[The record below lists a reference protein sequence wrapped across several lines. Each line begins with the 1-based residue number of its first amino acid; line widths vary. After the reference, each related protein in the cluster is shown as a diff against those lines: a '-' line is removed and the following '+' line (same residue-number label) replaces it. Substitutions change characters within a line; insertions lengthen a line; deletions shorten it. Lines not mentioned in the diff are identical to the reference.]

1 MVDAKREPS
10 STETLNQKSYNLGW
24 DMWNDR
30 RTLYQRFREPAFI
43 FVLLV
48 LFTPA
53 GSAQLTTADILGT
66 VTDPTGAVLPNASI
80 SLTNLGTNEV
90 RTGQS
95 NRSGDFIF
103 TLVPVGHY
111 SITVKASGFQASV
124 TKDLA
129 VEAGDRARA
138 YVQLQV
144 VSEST
149 VVEVTAST
157 PLLQADSAT
166 VSSTVTAKAVQ
177 DLPLN
182 GRNFV
187 QLVQIVP
194 GANEGPGNGLTSGGR
209 PDDRRQTASF
219 SVNGQDDTLNNYTI
233 DGIDDNERII
243 GTIGVRPIV
252 EAIDEITVQTNNYT
266 AEAGRTAGGVVSIVT
281 RAGTNQFHGTAYE
294 FFRNDIF
301 DARNV
306 LQTTGR
312 RPELRQNQFGGS
324 IGGPIYKNRTFFFGD
339 YEGFREVNGL
349 TYSKTTLTQNEYNDV
364 NSLNGGSP
372 QLLLNAGNGTQ
383 GLAVDPIALAY
394 LKLYPAP
401 NAGAPG
407 ALSNNYITSPQRT
420 QFSNSFD
427 VRVDHKFN
435 EHNLFFARYDYNKVN
450 TFTPP
455 GLGTNAATGL
465 QISGGQFDFD
475 GPATDT
481 AQQYG
486 FGYTHIFTP
495 NLLVDL
501 RAAFTRINNLS
512 LPLNS
517 IGTRGADAIVS
528 GGVGTFAS
536 NLDSQSV
543 NLTPVGF
550 PGLSDIGD
558 GSFVPLQDIDNT
570 LQYLGT
576 VSYTEGTHNIKFG
589 ASLIRRQARNTQS
602 PYVAGQYSF
611 GLPTDSSPVQGTST
625 QLSATQQ
632 RDNGV
637 ASSLVGAFS
646 GEQRQVD
653 ITPPDYRSYEPSFF
667 VQDSRKIA
675 PKLTV
680 IYGVRY
686 DLFTPFTEAHN
697 RISNFNFF
705 DALNATPT
713 TVGRDLKN
721 ANINGVDGHAGIS
734 TDYSNLAPRVGFA
747 YTVAPGTVIRG
758 GFGISYFPGN
768 YTSNTDLKNVP
779 FLSNFQPNCQSAV
792 AIQVETAFLGP
803 GRSVGNPQCAPAYSS
818 FDQGLPKPAA
828 PNVSNLQ
835 NLNPLSFNT
844 ESPNFKSGVID
855 QYNLQVERQFGSN
868 VVTVGY
874 VGNVG
879 RQLPQVVNDINQPA
893 PYSTNPNS
901 PLYQPGTAIRP
912 NSGPRRLDTQ
922 FPNGNLSGVGLVESE
937 GISNYNG
944 LQVSV
949 QRRFTKGLAYDANY
963 VWSKGLSDNT
973 GYSQE
978 GSQEGFSDANP
989 FALRQTEY
997 GVAENDIQ
1005 NRFALSLNYEFQY
1018 GKSWTGL
1025 KQMALAGW
1033 SVNSISAWQS
1043 GKPFTVLNNGGNQG
1057 PGNNDT
1063 TTYIDP
1069 NTGQQVTESY
1079 GDRAV
1084 PNNGGGRDRPN
1095 QILKNARGPKTN
1107 SEFFNTAAFAPQPTG
1122 TIGST
1127 GRNSLFGPDFRH
1139 VDLSIFKDFPVTEL
1153 VKLQFRAEAFNIS
1166 NTPSFIFPLG
1176 SGNTELGDPSFGT
1189 VTNFDPN
1196 YTPREYQ
1203 FALKLNF

>member
-1 MVDAKREPS
+1 MDIMI
-10 STETLNQKSYNLGW
+10 NQKKTAISRLGQC
-24 DMWNDR
+24 R
-30 RTLYQRFREPAFI
+30 RILSQRFRPLI
-43 FVLLV
+43 FSLAVLL
-48 LFTPA
+48 LFTSA
-53 GSAQLTTADILGT
+53 AFAQLTTADILGT
-66 VTDPTGAVLPNASI
+66 VTDQTGASVPNANVT
-80 SLTNLGTNEV
+80 LTNLGTNDH
-90 RTGQS
+90 RTVQS
-95 NRSGDFIF
+95 NGSGDYTF
-103 TLVPVGHY
+103 TLLPVGHY
-111 SITVKASGFQASV
+111 TLSVKAGGFQESI

-138 YVQLQV
+138 DVHLQV
-144 VSEST
+144 GSQT
-149 VVEVTAST
+149 AVVEVTATT

-187 QLVQIVP
+187 QLVQLVP

-219 SVNGQDDTLNNYTI
+219 SVNGQDDTLNNFTI

-281 RAGTNQFHGTAYE
+281 RAGTNQFHGTAYG

-312 RPELRQNQFGGS
+312 KPELRQNQFGGS
-324 IGGPIYKNRTFFFGD
+324 LGGPIWKNRTFFFGD

-349 TYSKTTLTQNEYNDV
+349 TYTKTTLTQNEYNDV

-383 GLAVDPIALAY
+383 GFAIDPIALAY

-401 NAGAPG
+401 NAGAAG
-407 ALSNNYITSPQRT
+407 ALSNNYITSPNRT
-420 QFSNSFD
+420 QFANSFD

-435 EHNLFFARYDYNKVN
+435 DHNLFFARYDYNKVN

-465 QISGGQFDFD
+465 EISGGQFDFD

-486 FGYTHIFTP
+486 FGFTHIFTQ
-495 NLLVDL
+495 NLLVDF

-517 IGTRGADAIVS
+517 NGTQGADAIVS
-528 GGVGTFAS
+528 GGLGTFAS
-536 NLDSQSV
+536 NLNSQST
-543 NLTPVGF
+543 NLTPISF

-558 GSFVPLQDIDNT
+558 GSFVPLQDIDNNF
-570 LQYLGT
+570 QYLGT
-576 VSYTEGTHNIKFG
+576 VSWTKGSHNIKFG
-589 ASLIRRQARNTQS
+589 ASLLRRQARNVQS
-602 PYVAGQYSF
+602 PYVGGQYTF
-611 GLPTDSSPVQGTST
+611 GLPTDSSPAPGST
-625 QLSATQQ
+625 IQPTATQQ
-632 RDNGV
+632 RDNGI
-637 ASSLVGAFS
+637 ASALTGAFS

-653 ITPPDYRSYEPSFF
+653 LTAPDYRTWEPSFF
-667 VQDSRKIA
+667 VQDSWKVT

-680 IYGVRY
+680 LYGVRY

-697 RISNFNFF
+697 RISNFNFSQ
-705 DALNATPT
+705 ALSLTPSNVT
-713 TVGRDLKN
+713 SALKI
-721 ANINGVDGHAGIS
+721 ANVNGVDGHAGIS
-734 TDYSNLAPRVGFA
+734 TDYSNVAPRLGFA
-747 YTVAPGTVIRG
+747 YSAFPGTIIRG

-779 FLSNFQPNCQSAV
+779 FLSNFQPNCQSAA
-792 AIQVETAFLGP
+792 AIQIETNFLGA
-803 GRSVGNPQCAPAYSS
+803 GHSVGNGQCAPAYSS
-818 FDQGLPKPAA
+818 FDQGLPIPTA

-835 NLNPLSFNT
+835 NLNPLSFNA
-844 ESPNFKSGVID
+844 ESPNFKAAVID
-855 QYNLQVERQFGSN
+855 QYNLQIEQQFGPN
-868 VVTVGY
+868 VFTIGY

-879 RQLPQVVNDINQPA
+879 HHLPQVINDINQPA

-912 NSGPRRLDTQ
+912 NSGPRKLDTQ
-922 FPNGNLSGVGLVESE
+922 FPGGNLSGVGLVQSE

-944 LQVSV
+944 LQVSF
-949 QRRFTKGLAYDANY
+949 QRRFTKGLAFDANY
-963 VWSKGLSDNT
+963 TWSKALSDNT
-973 GYSQE
+973 GFSQE
-978 GSQEGFSDANP
+978 GSQEGFSDADP
-989 FALRQTEY
+989 TRLRQIEY
-997 GVAENDIQ
+997 GIAENDIQ
-1005 NRFALSLNYEFQY
+1005 NRFALSLNYQFQY
-1018 GKSWTGL
+1018 GKNWTGVA
-1025 KQMALAGW
+1025 KKALTGW
-1033 SVNSISAWQS
+1033 EINTITVFQS
-1043 GKPFTVLNNGGNQG
+1043 GKPFTILNNGGNAG

-1063 TTYIDP
+1063 TTYINP
-1069 NTGQQVTESY
+1069 ATGQSVTESY
-1079 GDRAV
+1079 ADRAV
-1084 PNNGGGRDRPN
+1084 PNNSGGRDRPDT
-1095 QILKNARGPKTN
+1095 LFDPRGNRSKA
-1107 SEFFNTAAFAPQPTG
+1107 EFFNIAAFAPQPTG
-1122 TIGST
+1122 EVGNTP
-1127 GRNSLFGPDFRH
+1127 RNSLFGPDFRH
-1139 VDLSIFKDFPVTEL
+1139 VDLSLFKNFAVTER
-1153 VKLQFRAEAFNIS
+1153 VNMQFRAEAYNIS

-1176 SGNTELGDPSFGT
+1176 DGSTELGSTNFG
-1189 VTNFDPN
+1189 VVSNFDPN
-1196 YTPREYQ
+1196 YTPRLYQ
-1203 FALKLNF
+1203 FALKAQF